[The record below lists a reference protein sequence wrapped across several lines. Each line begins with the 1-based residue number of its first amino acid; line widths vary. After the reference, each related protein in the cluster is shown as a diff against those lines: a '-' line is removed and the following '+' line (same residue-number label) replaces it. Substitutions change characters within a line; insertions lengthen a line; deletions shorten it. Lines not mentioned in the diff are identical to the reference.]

1 MASINPR
8 KDRDG
13 NTIGWQAQVRRKGYP
28 TQSQTFRKKS
38 QAQAWARQVESEME
52 RKVFIPRG
60 EAERTTLGEC
70 FERYLQEITPT
81 KKPSGQGPERGF
93 IRQWLR
99 RPLADRV
106 IGEIRSVDVAGVIK
120 EMEGEGKSEN
130 TVRLHLAVLS
140 HLFTVAQSDWGMES
154 LENPVARVRKP
165 KLPKGRER
173 RVKEGEFGAILAAAD
188 MRTAVLIVLAV
199 ETAMRREELASLTW
213 ENVDLQSRSLFLPKT
228 KNGEPRTVPLSPAA
242 IESLSMLPVKTSG
255 SVFDLTSDGIDS
267 AWGRARA
274 AAGIPGGWGE
284 DALHLHDLR
293 HEATSRFFERTD
305 LDLMEIRAI
314 TGHKSLQMLARYT
327 HLRTANLADRLAGGK
342 RGG

>member
-52 RKVFIPRG
+52 RKVFIPHG

-213 ENVDLQSRSLFLPKT
+213 ENV
-228 KNGEPRTVPLSPAA
+228 
-242 IESLSMLPVKTSG
+242 
-255 SVFDLTSDGIDS
+255 
-267 AWGRARA
+267 
-274 AAGIPGGWGE
+274 
-284 DALHLHDLR
+284 
-293 HEATSRFFERTD
+293 
-305 LDLMEIRAI
+305 
-314 TGHKSLQMLARYT
+314 
-327 HLRTANLADRLAGGK
+327 
-342 RGG
+342 

>member
-1 MASINPR
+1 
-8 KDRDG
+8 
-13 NTIGWQAQVRRKGYP
+13 
-28 TQSQTFRKKS
+28 
-38 QAQAWARQVESEME
+38 
-52 RKVFIPRG
+52 
-60 EAERTTLGEC
+60 
-70 FERYLQEITPT
+70 
-81 KKPSGQGPERGF
+81 
-93 IRQWLR
+93 
-99 RPLADRV
+99 
-106 IGEIRSVDVAGVIK
+106 
-120 EMEGEGKSEN
+120 
-130 TVRLHLAVLS
+130 LHLAVLS

-188 MRTAVLIVLAV
+188 MRMAVLIVLAV

-327 HLRTANLADRLAGGK
+327 HLRTANLA
-342 RGG
+342 